1 MAALASRRVWRDRR
15 GGVAALAG
23 FGLAAI
29 IGVAAIA
36 VDLSYAYMIKN
47 WLQTT
52 ADTAAIVAS
61 GALPDADAARARA
74 LEYADKNMP
83 SVDHGTVVANTDVEI
98 GNWDANTRTFTAG
111 EAPLNAVRVVARRSK
126 DNGNPVGLF
135 FANVLGFSET
145 DVAVAAIATAEAGQ
159 PGCILALDPGN
170 TSRALR
176 FNSMDS
182 VQLHDCVPA
191 ANSTNS
197 SAIKLNSLDSFNAG
211 SLYSA
216 GGYSAGSIGSLNLDD
231 PAQTYQEPIPDPFAS
246 LAEPSPVGCDYND
259 EDTSGTISPGIY
271 CGGLKVSGSATLQ
284 PGTYYIVDGD
294 LEFSSIGSVGC
305 NCSAAGSGVTFVITE
320 SAPGLAGTFEF
331 SSIDSLSLRAPSDSS
346 YDYPGMLIYVDRDA
360 DYDTSKFNSIDSLTM
375 NGVVYAPSQNLQFN
389 SIDYTAQTDCAATVA
404 FHVEYNSMDS
414 FGRADNCA
422 AYGSSGISLG
432 GAAGSLVQ

>member
-1 MAALASRRVWRDRR
+1 MAALPLRRMRRDRR

-23 FGLAAI
+23 FGLAVI
-29 IGVAAIA
+29 VGVAAIA

-47 WLQTT
+47 WLQAT

-74 LEYADKNMP
+74 LEYASKNMP
-83 SVDHGTVVANTDVEI
+83 SVDHGTVVATTDVEV
-98 GNWDANTRTFTAG
+98 GNWDASTRTFAAG
-111 EAPLNAVRVVARRSK
+111 EAPLNAVRVVAQRSQ

-145 DVAVAAIATAEAGQ
+145 DVAAVAIATAEAGQ

-170 TSRALR
+170 TSKALR

-197 SAIKLNSLDSFNAG
+197 SAIRLNSLDSFHAG

-216 GGYSAGSIGSLNLDD
+216 GAYSAGSIGSLNLDE
-231 PAQTYQEPIPDPFAS
+231 PAQTYQAPIPDPFAG
-246 LAEPSPVGCDYND
+246 LAEPSPVGCDYSN
-259 EDTSGTISPGIY
+259 EDTSGTINPGIY

-294 LEFSSIGSVGC
+294 LEFSSIGSVSC

-331 SSIDSLSLRAPSDSS
+331 SSIDNLSLRAPSDAS

-360 DYDTSKFNSIDSLTM
+360 DYETSRFNSIDSLTM
-375 NGVVYAPSQNLQFN
+375 NGVVYAPSQKLQFN
-389 SIDYTAQTDCAATVA
+389 SIDYTAQADCATTVA
-404 FHVEYNSMDS
+404 FHIEYNSMDS

-432 GAAGSLVQ
+432 GAAGVLVQ